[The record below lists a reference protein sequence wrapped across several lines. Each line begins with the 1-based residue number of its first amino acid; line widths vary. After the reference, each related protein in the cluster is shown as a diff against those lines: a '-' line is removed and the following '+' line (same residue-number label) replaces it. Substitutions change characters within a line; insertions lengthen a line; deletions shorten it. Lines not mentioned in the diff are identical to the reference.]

1 MQSVEVVEYRKW
13 IKESFP
19 KEVIPNNT
27 LPESANRSYASVAN
41 VKATE
46 KEQESKNRTHHRK
59 AKDNIETRAMQSVAY
74 PLA

>member
-1 MQSVEVVEYRKW
+1 LGRVVRVTDEVVEYRKW

-46 KEQESKNRTHHRK
+46 KEQESNRYMIYDAMNFRLHRW
-59 AKDNIETRAMQSVAY
+59 
-74 PLA
+74 